1 MRAPTIIFLLLLSI
15 GAWGQSGILETYIQE
30 GLEKNLS
37 LQREQLLWDE
47 QHLKVEEARGNYFP
61 TVSFNAT
68 YLRALGGRSFEFP
81 IGTLFN
87 PIYSSL
93 NELSGRSSF
102 PTDAENQVFPITP
115 NNFYDVQLFITQP
128 IYNPA
133 IYYNYKAQQELL
145 SVQEVQI
152 ETRKADL
159 RQQIAVAYFN
169 FLKTFAVLEI
179 YDSTEVQLEE
189 VLRFNQALVKHD
201 KATADIVAT
210 VEFELENL
218 KSQRVET
225 QKDQAV
231 ARAFFNTLLH
241 KELDAEI
248 EIDDSLI
255 RFTNED
261 APLSPMIDQA
271 LSQRTEPEQLQQAI
285 KANQVLT
292 ELERKSM
299 LPTLGLS
306 LSGGYQAEGIDLN
319 SDNLIGT
326 GALSLNW
333 TLFEGQKR
341 KKRIAQAQKRVE
353 QLNSELEI
361 LKEQIQLQVI
371 QAWNQERSARQKVEA
386 DRAALRSAEKSFN
399 IINKR
404 YRNQQALLVEYLDA
418 RTRLINSRITLVL
431 SAYDVHIRQAELKR
445 AVAL

>member
-1 MRAPTIIFLLLLSI
+1 MKAPTLLFLLFYTMQV
-15 GAWGQSGILETYIQE
+15 WGQSGILETYIQE
-30 GLEKNLS
+30 GLEQNLS

-47 QHLKVEEARGNYFP
+47 QQLKVEEARGNYFP

-68 YLRALGGRSFEFP
+68 YLRALGGRTFEFP

-93 NELSGRSSF
+93 NDLSGNPSF
-102 PTDAENQVFPITP
+102 PTDLENQVFPITP
-115 NNFYDVQLFITQP
+115 NDFYDIQFYVTQP

-133 IYYNYKAQQELL
+133 IYYGYKAQQELL
-145 SVQEVQI
+145 SVQEAQI
-152 ETRKADL
+152 ATRKADL
-159 RQQIAVAYFN
+159 RQQIAVSYFN
-169 FLKTFAVLEI
+169 YLKTYAVLDI
-179 YDSTEVQLEE
+179 YDSTKVQLQE
-189 VLRFNQALVKHD
+189 VLRFNQALVKND

-225 QKDQAV
+225 IKDQRV
-231 ARAFFNTLLH
+231 AQAFFNTLLH
-241 KELDAEI
+241 RELDTEI
-248 EIDDSLI
+248 EIDESYS
-255 RFTNED
+255 RFSDEE

-271 LSQRTEPEQLQQAI
+271 LSTRTEPEQLQRAI

-306 LSGGYQAEGIDLN
+306 LSGGYQAEGLDLN

-353 QLNSELEI
+353 QLDSELEI

-371 QAWNQERSARQKVEA
+371 QAWNQDRSARQKVEA

-399 IINKR
+399 IIEKR
-404 YRNQQALLVEYLDA
+404 YRNEQALLVEYLDA
-418 RTRLINSRITLVL
+418 RTRFINARVALVL

-445 AVAL
+445 AIAL